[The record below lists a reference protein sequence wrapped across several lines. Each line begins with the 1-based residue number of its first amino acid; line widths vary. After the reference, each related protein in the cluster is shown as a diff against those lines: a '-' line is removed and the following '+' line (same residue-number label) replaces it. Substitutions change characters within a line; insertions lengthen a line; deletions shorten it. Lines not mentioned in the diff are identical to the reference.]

1 MKTLILD
8 YSKWRCGG
16 SFPTIGKNSLGKGPT
31 FLLNE
36 QGFMCCLGQFSPQL
50 AKRGDKEQLTKDM
63 LNVVTPS
70 RIKTKGVI
78 PKLTWQKSSGDLSL
92 TRLSVK
98 AIDINDSVYSTV
110 EEKISQLRKL
120 LKENELKLRVINKPK
135 IEKQK

>member
-16 SFPTIGKNSLGKGPT
+16 NFSGSEGASLGKGYT
-31 FLLNE
+31 
-36 QGFMCCLGQFSPQL
+36 
-50 AKRGDKEQLTKDM
+50 
-63 LNVVTPS
+63 
-70 RIKTKGVI
+70 
-78 PKLTWQKSSGDLSL
+78 
-92 TRLSVK
+92 
-98 AIDINDSVYSTV
+98 

>member
-16 SFPTIGKNSLGKGPT
+16 NFSGSEGASLGKGYT
-31 FLLNE
+31 ALLNSK
-36 QGFMCCLGQFSPQL
+36 GFMCCLGQFSPQL
-50 AKRGDKEQLTKDM
+50 VEGVDKKEFIKDM
-63 LNVVTPS
+63 LGIPIPS
-70 RIKTKGVI
+70 RIKTKRII

-92 TRLSVK
+92 TKLSVK
-98 AIDINDSVYSTV
+98 AIEINDGMLSTV